1 MSARIFFRPTEYEDV
16 LGDTRAGCDCFS
28 ISSQKR
34 VQIHWFGEL
43 ERQKES
49 EWKRELKHLN
59 QTYF

>member
-1 MSARIFFRPTEYEDV
+1 MSAGIFFRPTEYEDV

-49 EWKRELKHLN
+49 E
-59 QTYF
+59 